1 MKHISPIGNYY
12 NVALWTK
19 GYLEAI
25 SNGDEV
31 TKNQLEHLIL
41 KIKEMIADIEESDD
55 LITEENY
62 EPSTDIQEED
72 YDDLPF

>member
-1 MKHISPIGNYY
+1 MKHISPIRNYY
-12 NVALWTK
+12 NVALWIK
-19 GYLEAI
+19 GYLDAI

-41 KIKEMIADIEESDD
+41 KIKEMIAEIEERDD
-55 LITEENY
+55 LIAEDNF
-62 EPSTDIQEED
+62 EPLTGIQDED